1 MIMQM
6 KEKRI
11 NEKSYSIHGRA
22 IILSGLEIDDNAIIG
37 VGVLV
42 AKSVPAN
49 TLVYENTVKVFRI
62 TYRERK

>member
-11 NEKSYSIHGRA
+11 NEKNYSIHGKA
-22 IILSGLEIDDNAIIG
+22 IILSGLEIDSNAILGIG
-37 VGVLV
+37 VRI

-49 TLVYENTVKVFRI
+49 TLVYENTVK
-62 TYRERK
+62 ERK